1 MGKGENSIYFILL
14 LLTSIIIGTILGK
27 AFSGFLPI
35 LNYGET
41 IGFGPATLDLKVF
54 SVTLGFNANLTVAG
68 IIGILIA
75 IIAYKKL

>member
-1 MGKGENSIYFILL
+1 MGKSVNSIYFILL
-14 LLTSIIIGTILGK
+14 LLTSAIIGTILGK
-27 AFSGFLPI
+27 AFSNFLPI
-35 LNYGET
+35 LNYGES

-54 SVTLGFNANLTVAG
+54 SVTLGFSANLTVAG